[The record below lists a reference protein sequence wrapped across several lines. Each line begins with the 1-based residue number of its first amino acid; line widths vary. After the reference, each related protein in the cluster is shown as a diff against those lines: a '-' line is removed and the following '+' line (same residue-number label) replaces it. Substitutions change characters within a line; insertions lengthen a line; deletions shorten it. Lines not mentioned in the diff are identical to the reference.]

1 MEDPKPQGSER
12 PPGGGEQGLP
22 PASDTKA
29 HALPPPRPTPRNEN
43 FLESSWRPPP
53 TAPCLTPDS
62 GQPARGAP
70 HRCCKISNLLLG
82 IRNAVEGKMCFQE
95 IRFLARQRDQNKE
108 KGPTEGER
116 MFSKFITHSLFTGR
130 FCKGQRH
137 GWEAGV
143 SGRAPAGKGAS
154 PGTQAEGRGRREGPA
169 DQGRGRGAVGVPWL

>member
-1 MEDPKPQGSER
+1 
-12 PPGGGEQGLP
+12 
-22 PASDTKA
+22 
-29 HALPPPRPTPRNEN
+29 
-43 FLESSWRPPP
+43 
-53 TAPCLTPDS
+53 
-62 GQPARGAP
+62 
-70 HRCCKISNLLLG
+70 
-82 IRNAVEGKMCFQE
+82 MCFQE

-154 PGTQAEGRGRREGPA
+154 PGTQAEGRGRSKKAAEQHA
-169 DQGRGRGAVGVPWL
+169 AKVALEKLQ